1 MKNYGLQLLLKMTK
15 YLALGMLV
23 QVFLFTLVLAS
34 ESKAQKTQS
43 VKEVYVELGFES
55 VKLKKVFSHIESKTD
70 FRFTIY
76 ENEEYL
82 EKTFS
87 LQRKKISVEDLL
99 TQISRETGLVFQQI
113 NNNIGI
119 KKGSRYEL
127 KRQERVEIIIQS
139 RTVTGKVT
147 SMEDDESLPGVNVVE
162 KGTSNG
168 TVTDL
173 NGNYSLDVS
182 EGATIVFSS
191 VGYTT
196 EEVEVGNRS
205 TLDLVMAQDLKQL
218 QELVVVGYG
227 TQKRADITGSIAKV
241 TEKEI
246 QNIPVTAVDAMLQG
260 KVAGVQVVQNSGA
273 PGAANFVRI
282 RGNNS
287 LFGENRPL
295 YVVDG
300 VPMNEVTTN
309 VLNAGGQLTTGNNDI
324 NPNDI
329 ESIEILKDASA
340 TAIYGSRAS
349 NGVVLITT
357 KRGKSGK
364 AKIEFNMYTGTQ
376 QVWRQL
382 DVLNAQQ
389 YEDYMVESINNE
401 NTFRDAGNQIAI
413 PDEIRTNG
421 IDTDW
426 QNEIFRTAPISN
438 YNLSMSAGNDKTQY
452 YTSLSYFDQK
462 GTVVGQSY
470 DRVTGRI
477 NIDHQATDKLNIGS
491 NLTVSYSKNNRVFSD
506 FDGRNPIGAALIAR
520 PNLPVFNDNGSYS
533 QDQLGENFNPVQLTR
548 EIPFKSTQKRVIG
561 NIFAEYNLL
570 ENLSIRTTWGI
581 DNLSDRQERFIPNT
595 LLGVEFAQAN
605 AAFYEELVW
614 VIETIATYR
623 KIINE
628 DNDFS
633 FMIGNTLQNSD
644 ENFLRTGGSQA
655 GSNIVTTVNSISVPD
670 LPAHEISQWGLVS
683 YFGRLNYNY
692 KDKFLLTGTLR
703 ADGSSRFPDGNK
715 WGIFPSGSVGYRL
728 SSEQFMQDLN
738 FINDLKL
745 RASYGVVGNQE
756 LGDNFPGRPRYNTGS
771 NYTGS
776 FPGINIGNIPNP
788 NLSWESTAQT
798 NIGLDLAMF
807 NNRVNITADVYEKVT
822 SDLIFRKNIPRS
834 AGFFGNADG
843 FNLGEVENRG
853 LDLAISTVNIQ
864 GEFTWSSNFNINFNR
879 NKIKSLPDFDPEN
892 PTATDFFIEQDGG
905 FGTDGARSVYRV
917 GEPIGSFYG
926 WFVDGIDP
934 ATGGILYVDTNDDG
948 GLGFDDRTI
957 FGNAQPL
964 HTGGFTNNFSYKGF
978 DMNVFMQW
986 SYGNDVYNQTGA
998 VLEQMAGYNNQST
1011 DILDRWQQPGDQTDV
1026 PIAVFNDVTGR
1037 FTPGA
1042 NNTEISDRFLEDGSF
1057 LRVKDITLGYSLP
1070 QSLIDNVNIS
1080 NVRIYGSVR
1089 NAFTFTNY
1097 TGFDPESQNV
1107 AAVTSIGIDYLTQPV
1122 PRTFILGI
1130 DVQF

>member
-1 MKNYGLQLLLKMTK
+1 MKNKLLHLIKMGMYYSVMGFMLQVILLHT
-15 YLALGMLV
+15 
-23 QVFLFTLVLAS
+23 VLATAS
-34 ESKAQKTQS
+34 SAQDVKS
-43 VKEVYVELGFES
+43 VREIYISINLENLDPIQAFEA
-55 VKLKKVFSHIESKTD
+55 IESKTNYKFAYEKRMINRSVKINYKANNQSLAD
-70 FRFTIY
+70 ILTEISKVTNLKFR
-76 ENEEYL
+76 
-82 EKTFS
+82 
-87 LQRKKISVEDLL
+87 QV
-99 TQISRETGLVFQQI
+99 
-113 NNNIGI
+113 NNNIDV
-119 KKGSRYEL
+119 KKITQNDKNRV
-127 KRQERVEIIIQS
+127 ERVEIMNQS
-139 RTVTGKVT
+139 RTITGKVT
-147 SMEDDESLPGVNVVE
+147 SMEEEEGLPGVNVVE

-168 TVTDL
+168 TVTNL
-173 NGNYSLDVS
+173 YGEYSLDVS
-182 EGATIVFSS
+182 EGATLVFSS
-191 VGYTT
+191 VGFTT

-205 TLDLVMAQDLKQL
+205 TVDVVMVQDLKQL

-246 QNIPVTAVDAMLQG
+246 ENIPVTAVDAMLQG

-309 VLNAGGQLTTGNNDI
+309 VLNSGGQLTTGNNDI

-389 YEDYMVESINNE
+389 YEDYIVESINNE
-401 NTFRDAGNQIAI
+401 NSFRDPGNQIAI

-462 GTVVGQSY
+462 GTVVGQAY

-477 NIDHQATDKLNIGS
+477 NIDHQATDKLSVGS
-491 NLTVSYSKNNRVFSD
+491 NLTLSYSKNDRVFSD

-520 PNLPVFNDNGSYS
+520 PNLPVFNENGSYS

-548 EIPFKSTQKRVIG
+548 EIPFQSTQKRVIG
-561 NIFAEYNLL
+561 NIFAEYNIL
-570 ENLSIRTTWGI
+570 ENLSIKTTWGI

-595 LLGVEFAQAN
+595 LLGIEFAEAN
-605 AAFYEELVW
+605 AANYEELVW
-614 VIETIATYR
+614 VIETTATYR
-623 KIINE
+623 KIIND

-633 FMIGNTLQNSD
+633 IMIGNTLQNSD
-644 ENFLRTGGSQA
+644 QTFLRAGGSQA

-670 LPAHEISQWGLVS
+670 QPGHEITQWGLVS

-703 ADGSSRFPDGNK
+703 ADGSSRFPENK
-715 WGIFPSGSVGYRL
+715 WGVFPSGSVGYRL

-756 LGDNFPGRPRYNTGS
+756 LGDNFPGRPRYRTGS

-776 FPGINIGNIPNP
+776 FPGINIDNIPNP

-798 NIGLDLAMF
+798 NLGIDLAMF
-807 NNRVNITADVYEKVT
+807 DNRVNITADFYEKIT
-822 SDLIFRKNIPRS
+822 SDLIFRKTIPRS
-834 AGFFGNADG
+834 AGFFGNAFG

-853 LDLAISTVNIQ
+853 IDLAISTVNIQ

-879 NKIKSLPDFDPEN
+879 NEIKSLPDYDPEN
-892 PTATDFFIEQDGG
+892 PTATDFFIEQEGG
-905 FGTDGARSVYRV
+905 FDTDGTRSVYRV

-926 WFVDGIDP
+926 WFVDGVDP
-934 ATGGILYVDTNDDG
+934 ATGGILYVDTNGDG

-957 FGNAQPL
+957 FGTAQPL

-978 DMNVFMQW
+978 DLNVFMQW

-998 VLEQMAGYNNQST
+998 VLEQMSGYNNQSA
-1011 DILDRWQQPGDQTDV
+1011 DILDRWQQPGDQTEV
-1026 PIAVFNDVTGR
+1026 PIAIFNDVTGR

-1057 LRVKDITLGYSLP
+1057 LRVKDITLGYNLP
-1070 QSLIDNVNIS
+1070 QSLMDNVNIS

-1097 TGFDPESQNV
+1097 SGFDPESQNV